1 MKKIIKHAETIHGTD
16 IFIENTRLE
25 FTEDEKK
32 LLIDLIPAR
41 KYPKGAVLKFEEIKG
56 QPKKVVEVFLR
67 QAERA
72 CNWMVWMKEAPNRQE
87 HRDKIKEMLKSFKQ
101 TIRFLRQIYNCQV
114 YIPITGFRDL
124 DVDGFNMFD
133 LLPQILAKAS
143 VKRSRE
149 AEVNLESI
157 VEILEKYLEPKKRRG
172 SPGSYTVDFAKSI
185 AHAYRECFEIM
196 PTGYFNGPFF
206 KIIEQLIKII
216 GLDYKDPK
224 RAVTLAVSS
233 VKKEYTNIKQ
243 RPPLS
248 LV

>member
-1 MKKIIKHAETIHGTD
+1 MKEIIKHSETIKDTD
-16 IFIENTRLE
+16 IFIENTWLE

-41 KYPKGAVLKFEEIKG
+41 KHPEGAVLEFEDIKG
-56 QPKKVVEVFLR
+56 QPKEVVKLFLKK
-67 QAERA
+67 AEMA

-87 HRDKIKEMLKSFKQ
+87 HRDKLKEMLKSFKQ
-101 TIRFLRQIYNCQV
+101 TIRFLRQIFNGKV
-114 YIPITGFRDL
+114 YIPITNLRELNPDIS
-124 DVDGFNMFD
+124 NMFNFVSH
-133 LLPQILAKAS
+133 ISAKAS
-143 VKRSRE
+143 VQESRP
-149 AEVNLESI
+149 ASQHLETL
-157 VEILEKYLEPKKRRG
+157 VKILEVYLEPKKRHG

-185 AHAYRECFEIM
+185 AHAYREYFEIM

-233 VKKEYTNIKQ
+233 VKKEYAGIEQ
-243 RPPLS
+243 RPPLF